1 MHASVC
7 HSWLGWLGMVDRI
20 KCFTVFRNIL
30 DEIINYLLGCRGML
44 KYFFRAQI
52 SKQHVWCMWNIYCGD
67 CFIYQV
73 HFLVD
78 VCMPVAF
85 SDQPSCVLVF
95 GCDPLRLLSW
105 GDIFHSTPASVEVSL
120 QAYSESRSFWNMHFS
135 GIWILKNFGMKH
147 LISGVYS
154 EGASLIF
161 RISFERKVQ
170 PHLGLLLWHCSSA
183 V

>member
-1 MHASVC
+1 MSVLLVCASAMKGSYSIAKCPEGSKLLWPKVICFVSRKEVLSTSVRMHACVC

-67 CFIYQV
+67 YFIYQV

-95 GCDPLRLLSW
+95 GCDLLRIQKVIFFILL
-105 GDIFHSTPASVEVSL
+105 
-120 QAYSESRSFWNMHFS
+120 Q
-135 GIWILKNFGMKH
+135 H
-147 LISGVYS
+147 L
-154 EGASLIF
+154 
-161 RISFERKVQ
+161 
-170 PHLGLLLWHCSSA
+170 
-183 V
+183 